1 MNEKFLIKLID
12 CSNYNMITSYYTTN
26 WSEAYKMYYYM
37 KENEVSTVI
46 RYAKDENNPSFYDNK
61 EFFIEDLAMQFGS
74 KVGLNVLEIYVRT
87 A

>member
-12 CSNYNMITSYYTTN
+12 CSNENMITSYYTTN

-46 RYAKDENNPSFYDNK
+46 TYAKDENNPSFYDNK